1 MVTRVF
7 LSSISDKQ
15 RDDLIERV
23 SLKGYDLYW
32 VNSNTFAVIPDYFSY
47 IEKVLKDMKIKYDWL
62 QIN

>member
-32 VNSNTFAVIPDYFSY
+32 INSSTFAVIPDYFSY
-47 IEKVLKDMKIKYDWL
+47 IEKVLKDMKIEYSWL